1 MSFQKFVE
9 GKKGPPEV
17 LAYIYETNAEADWRV
32 LLLCD
37 IEADFVGHEFKDL
50 LEAAEHI
57 GGELIHEDG
66 PGGPWV
72 VIEESAYNRAIE
84 DEKHGQDSWGIR
96 PQPPRK
102 RIPDFTAAHAEEACR
117 QLIAEGAR
125 LNATKFIVEFE
136 GHQLAPKQV
145 ISRAVLIA
153 TGQPLSVRE
162 FSGGEESNKR
172 LRRAGLT
179 VGRL

>member
-1 MSFQKFVE
+1 MTYQEFAAGRNEAEPVK
-9 GKKGPPEV
+9 
-17 LAYIYETNAEADWRV
+17 AYIYETDPLADWRV
-32 LLLCD
+32 LMLCD
-37 IEADFVGHEFKDL
+37 IESDFTGHEFKDL

-72 VIEESAYNRAIE
+72 VIEEAAYNRALE
-84 DEKHGQDSWGIR
+84 DEKHGQDSWGVR

-125 LNATKFIVEFE
+125 LNATKYVVEFE